1 MASPRPP
8 SGPAPRPKPTHVLVL
23 SEIAGLLDA
32 LQAAVPPEEAEF
44 FASTLANATKPMLMC
59 YEVIVA
65 DPPTFA
71 RLADQCTSGAL
82 RWVQST
88 YAGVDALV
96 RHSAYRGYQCTRLA
110 GVFGQAMSEY
120 VMMHVLALERRL
132 LRDRE
137 LQARAEWGTCDA
149 LANATSG
156 EAYRLLP
163 SLTLG
168 VLGFGDI
175 GRRVGEVAA
184 AMGMRVWIC
193 NRRSGRLEPSDAA
206 MWEREA
212 PRDRVPAFVDRAF
225 GAGDQ
230 LREFLG
236 GCDYVVNLLPSTP
249 ETRGLLTASRL
260 RACKDGAALINVGR
274 GDVFGEERGEDEIMA
289 ALDAPGGLR
298 HAVLDVHAPVEPLPA
313 DSFLWRHPKVT
324 VTPHNAARSFPRD
337 VAKAFAANL
346 TKFRDGQKLDH
357 LVDWNRGY

>member
-1 MASPRPP
+1 M
-8 SGPAPRPKPTHVLVL
+8 
-23 SEIAGLLDA
+23 
-32 LQAAVPPEEAEF
+32 
-44 FASTLANATKPMLMC
+44 
-59 YEVIVA
+59 
-65 DPPTFA
+65 
-71 RLADQCTSGAL
+71 
-82 RWVQST
+82 
-88 YAGVDALV
+88 
-96 RHSAYRGYQCTRLA
+96 
-110 GVFGQAMSEY
+110 
-120 VMMHVLALERRL
+120 
-132 LRDRE
+132 
-137 LQARAEWGTCDA
+137 
-149 LANATSG
+149 
-156 EAYRLLP
+156 
-163 SLTLG
+163 
-168 VLGFGDI
+168 
-175 GRRVGEVAA
+175 
-184 AMGMRVWIC
+184 
-193 NRRSGRLEPSDAA
+193 
-206 MWEREA
+206 
-212 PRDRVPAFVDRAF
+212 PAFVDRAF

-260 RACKDGAALINVGR
+260 GACKDGAALINVGR

>member
-1 MASPRPP
+1 MTRADH
-8 SGPAPRPKPTHVLVL
+8 AEEVQ
-23 SEIAGLLDA
+23 AG
-32 LQAAVPPEEAEF
+32 
-44 FASTLANATKPMLMC
+44 K
-59 YEVIVA
+59 
-65 DPPTFA
+65 
-71 RLADQCTSGAL
+71 
-82 RWVQST
+82 
-88 YAGVDALV
+88 
-96 RHSAYRGYQCTRLA
+96 
-110 GVFGQAMSEY
+110 
-120 VMMHVLALERRL
+120 
-132 LRDRE
+132 
-137 LQARAEWGTCDA
+137 
-149 LANATSG
+149 

-260 RACKDGAALINVGR
+260 GAIDAMQGRRTIGVGGRDAGKDRCRRRRRAGR
-274 GDVFGEERGEDEIMA
+274 
-289 ALDAPGGLR
+289 
-298 HAVLDVHAPVEPLPA
+298 
-313 DSFLWRHPKVT
+313 S
-324 VTPHNAARSFPRD
+324 
-337 VAKAFAANL
+337 
-346 TKFRDGQKLDH
+346 
-357 LVDWNRGY
+357 